1 MQHLF
6 EHFFLSSG
14 HGGFMEDDCIT
25 FIDKTELFI
34 PIKNEDYR
42 RQKPKILVPDSL
54 NIENS
59 V

>member
-1 MQHLF
+1 
-6 EHFFLSSG
+6 
-14 HGGFMEDDCIT
+14 MEDVCIT

-34 PIKNEDYR
+34 PIKNEDYG